1 VSIIRDLAVTVPSLL
16 VIPVG
21 LAIVKRFAE
30 QTDSTTT
37 PKPLIPVPVTP
48 APVVKPTTYAK
59 PAKPITP
66 FITVQQ
72 RAEQA
77 AFQRKQEAMTR
88 AELLRIGPSG
98 YRSL

>member
-1 VSIIRDLAVTVPSLL
+1 MSNIPSIIGGLVALAAVNRLL
-16 VIPVG
+16 DRADVSAP
-21 LAIVKRFAE
+21 AQA
-30 QTDSTTT
+30 
-37 PKPLIPVPVTP
+37 PKPLIPKPMAP
-48 APVVKPTTYAK
+48 APVVKPVVATR
-59 PAKPITP
+59 AKPITP

>member
-1 VSIIRDLAVTVPSLL
+1 MSNIPSIIGGLIALA
-16 VIPVG
+16 
-21 LAIVKRFAE
+21 AVKRL
-30 QTDSTTT
+30 TDTKPTVVT
-37 PKPLIPVPVTP
+37 PLVPKQIAP
-48 APVVKPTTYAK
+48 APVVKPVVATRAE
-59 PAKPITP
+59 PITP

>member
-1 VSIIRDLAVTVPSLL
+1 MSNIPSIIGGLIALAAVNRLL
-16 VIPVG
+16 D
-21 LAIVKRFAE
+21 RN
-30 QTDSTTT
+30 DTTT
-37 PKPLIPVPVTP
+37 PKPLIPTPVTP
-48 APVVKPTTYAK
+48 APVVKPTTYAT
-59 PAKPITP
+59 PAEPIIP

-88 AELLRIGPSG
+88 EELLRIGPSG

>member
-1 VSIIRDLAVTVPSLL
+1 MSNIPSIIGGLIALA
-16 VIPVG
+16 
-21 LAIVKRFAE
+21 AVKRL
-30 QTDSTTT
+30 TDTKPTVVT
-37 PKPLIPVPVTP
+37 PLVPKQIAP
-48 APVVKPTTYAK
+48 APVVKPVVATRAE
-59 PAKPITP
+59 PITP

-88 AELLRIGPSG
+88 AELLRIVPSG

>member
-1 VSIIRDLAVTVPSLL
+1 MSNIPSIIGGLVALAAVNRLL
-16 VIPVG
+16 DTKTP
-21 LAIVKRFAE
+21 
-30 QTDSTTT
+30 TTA
-37 PKPLIPVPVTP
+37 PKPLIPKPMAP
-48 APVVKPTTYAK
+48 APVVKPVVATRAE
-59 PAKPITP
+59 PITP

>member
-1 VSIIRDLAVTVPSLL
+1 MSVIRDLAVTLPSLL

-30 QTDSTTT
+30 QTDSTTA
-37 PKPLIPVPVTP
+37 PKPLIPTSVTP
-48 APVVKPTTYAK
+48 APVVKPVVATR
-59 PAKPITP
+59 AKPITP

>member
-1 VSIIRDLAVTVPSLL
+1 MSIIRDLTATVPSLL
-16 VIPVG
+16 IIPVG

-30 QTDSTTT
+30 QTNSTTT
-37 PKPLIPVPVTP
+37 PKPLIPAPVTP
-48 APVVKPTTYAK
+48 APVVKPVVATRAE
-59 PAKPITP
+59 PITP

-72 RAEQA
+72 RAKQA

>member
-1 VSIIRDLAVTVPSLL
+1 MRLTDLAGTGIALLIIKRLTDVEVPAK
-16 VIPVG
+16 P
-21 LAIVKRFAE
+21 
-30 QTDSTTT
+30 STIA
-37 PKPLIPVPVTP
+37 PKPLIP
-48 APVVKPTTYAK
+48 APVITKPVVATRAE
-59 PAKPITP
+59 PITP

-98 YRSL
+98 YRRL

>member
-1 VSIIRDLAVTVPSLL
+1 MSIIRDLAVTVPSLL

-30 QTDSTTT
+30 QTGSTTT
-37 PKPLIPVPVTP
+37 PKPLIPTPVTP
-48 APVVKPTTYAK
+48 APVVKPVVATRAE
-59 PAKPITP
+59 PITP

>member
-1 VSIIRDLAVTVPSLL
+1 MSNIPSIIGGLVALAAVNKLL
-16 VIPVG
+16 D
-21 LAIVKRFAE
+21 RN
-30 QTDSTTT
+30 DTTT
-37 PKPLIPVPVTP
+37 PKPLIPAPVTP
-48 APVVKPTTYAK
+48 APVVKPVVATRAE
-59 PAKPITP
+59 PITP

>member
-1 VSIIRDLAVTVPSLL
+1 VSNIPSIIGGLVALAAVNRLL
-16 VIPVG
+16 DTKTP
-21 LAIVKRFAE
+21 
-30 QTDSTTT
+30 TTA
-37 PKPLIPVPVTP
+37 PKPLIPKPMAP
-48 APVVKPTTYAK
+48 APVVKPVVATRAE
-59 PAKPITP
+59 PITP

>member
-1 VSIIRDLAVTVPSLL
+1 MSNIPSIIGGLVALAAVNKLL
-16 VIPVG
+16 D
-21 LAIVKRFAE
+21 RN
-30 QTDSTTT
+30 DTTT
-37 PKPLIPVPVTP
+37 PKPLIP
-48 APVVKPTTYAK
+48 APVITKPVVATR
-59 PAKPITP
+59 AKPITP

>member
-1 VSIIRDLAVTVPSLL
+1 MSNIPSIIGGLIALA
-16 VIPVG
+16 
-21 LAIVKRFAE
+21 AVKRL
-30 QTDSTTT
+30 TDTKPTVVT
-37 PKPLIPVPVTP
+37 PLVPKQIAP
-48 APVVKPTTYAK
+48 APVVKPVVATRAE
-59 PAKPITP
+59 PITP

-77 AFQRKQEAMTR
+77 AFQRKQEATTR